1 MSEDN
6 VSEAADDSG
15 HEGSGDRHMTG
26 SREAGLEGSMTQ
38 GTSMKDSGCGSGGQE
53 SLKALHDQVGVSVNS
68 VSMMLVH
75 VSKYHTLLPSSS
87 MCVCICVCA
96 CVHECVRAYCMCVC
110 ACVCVC
116 VCVWQWKGSVL

>member
-15 HEGSGDRHMTG
+15 HEGSGDRHMIG
-26 SREAGLEGSMTQ
+26 SREAGLEGSTTQ

-68 VSMMLVH
+68 VRMMLVH
-75 VSKYHTLLPSSS
+75 VSKYHIQCIFPSLLPFTYPSSLS
-87 MCVCICVCA
+87 PPFSRSQD
-96 CVHECVRAYCMCVC
+96 H
-110 ACVCVC
+110 
-116 VCVWQWKGSVL
+116 